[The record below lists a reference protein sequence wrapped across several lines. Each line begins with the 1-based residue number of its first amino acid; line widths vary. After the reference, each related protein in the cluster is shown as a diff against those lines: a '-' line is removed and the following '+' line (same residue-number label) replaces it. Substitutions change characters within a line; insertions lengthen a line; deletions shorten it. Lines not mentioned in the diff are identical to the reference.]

1 MWAVAY
7 GPLAASHGCW
17 VRERGVERREAAAGP
32 VYATPMMV
40 EDERYRERNT
50 LRRLLDARSCLSASP
65 GGLCPT
71 DGNRGSANADMYGE
85 FEIAAANNLCLLDEG
100 IF

>member
-1 MWAVAY
+1 MWAAAY

-17 VRERGVERREAAAGP
+17 ARERGVERREAAVGS

-50 LRRLLDARSCLSASP
+50 LGRILDARSCLSASP
-65 GGLCPT
+65 GGLGPT
-71 DGNRGSANADMYGE
+71 DGNRGWANADLYGE
-85 FEIAAANNLCLLDEG
+85 FGIAAANNLSLADEG